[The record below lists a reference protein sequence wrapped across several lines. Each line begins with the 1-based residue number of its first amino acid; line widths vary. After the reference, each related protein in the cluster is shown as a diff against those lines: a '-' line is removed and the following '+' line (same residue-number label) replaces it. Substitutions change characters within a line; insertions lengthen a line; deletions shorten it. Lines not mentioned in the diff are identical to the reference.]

1 MATDPELSPTGHVLT
16 RPLVA
21 LFAVGCGLSAGDL
34 YYAQPILPQ
43 IQRAFHSS
51 AGAAALVVAVG
62 QVGYAAGLITLVPLG
77 DVVRRTV
84 LIPALLLVAA
94 VGLAA
99 SAAAPS
105 LAALAAA
112 AMLVGLTSVVAQ
124 VLVPFAASLAAPADQ
139 SRVVGTVM
147 GGLLT
152 GVLLV
157 RVASG
162 LLADVGNWRLP
173 YATGAVMI
181 VVLAVA
187 MRVLLPVT
195 QPAPNPGYRR
205 TVLAVGAL
213 VRDDAL
219 TRHRCVLGALDY
231 AMFNLFWSTMAFVL
245 HRSPYH
251 YSPSVIGLLGL
262 VGAGGAASAAAA
274 GRLRS
279 TVSDVVLSATS
290 AGLVGAAFLLMAVAR
305 TSLAAFVVGM
315 VALDVGVQALH
326 ITNSALLYER
336 APAPPSR
343 IASAYIASYFIGGA
357 AGSALGAL
365 LYDIAGWTGVCS
377 AGVAVSAVTVSLAVA
392 HAGHRRA
399 SPAYE

>member
-1 MATDPELSPTGHVLT
+1 MLPPTGHVLT
-16 RPLVA
+16 RPRIA

-43 IQRAFHSS
+43 IQHAFHSS
-51 AGAAALVVAVG
+51 AGAAALVVAAG
-62 QVGYAAGLITLVPLG
+62 QVAYAAGLLTIVPLG

-84 LIPALLLVAA
+84 LIPALLVVAA
-94 VGLAA
+94 AGLAA
-99 SAAAPS
+99 SAASPN

-124 VLVPFAASLAAPADQ
+124 VLVPFAASLAAPAEQ

-162 LLADVGNWRLP
+162 LLADAGGWRLP
-173 YATGAVMI
+173 YAIGAAVI
-181 VVLAVA
+181 VALAVA
-187 MRVLLPVT
+187 MRALLPVT
-195 QPAPNPGYRR
+195 QPAANPGYRR

-213 VRDDAL
+213 VRADAL
-219 TRHRCVLGALDY
+219 TRHRCLLGAMDY

-245 HRSPYH
+245 HRPPYR

-262 VGAGGAASAAAA
+262 VGAGGAASVAAA

-279 TVSDVVLSATS
+279 SVPDVVLSATS
-290 AGLVGAAFLLMAVAR
+290 AALVGGAFALMAAGR
-305 TSLAAFVVGM
+305 NSLAAFIVGM

-365 LYDIAGWTGVCS
+365 LYDVAGWTGVCI
-377 AGVAVSAVTVSLAVA
+377 AGVAVSLATVSLAVA
-392 HAGHRRA
+392 WRGARRA
-399 SPAYE
+399 VPAA